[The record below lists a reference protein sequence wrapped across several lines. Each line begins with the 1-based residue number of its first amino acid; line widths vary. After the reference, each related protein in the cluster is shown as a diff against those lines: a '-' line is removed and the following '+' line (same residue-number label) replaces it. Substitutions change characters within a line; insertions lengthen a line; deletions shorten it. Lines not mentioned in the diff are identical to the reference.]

1 MKHPRPSSADRIEV
15 ARDLWGWIPH
25 PTQRKW
31 LLDEHPVKVAACGRR
46 WGKTEAAA
54 VDVATYAIANNGS
67 VQMIVAP
74 TYDQSKLISGTVERL
89 LLRRDYIRR
98 YTQITRTPYPDIRY
112 RGSRIMART
121 ADEDGRNL
129 RGHSADRV
137 IVDEAAFV
145 RDEVI
150 EEVIGPMLA
159 DRNGQLVMISTPF
172 GKNHFYRAFV
182 QGQADMANGKWSM
195 AHSDKPPEK
204 SAINHQPSA
213 INHSEPRVRSFRFP
227 SWKNPHI
234 SREYIEYQRA
244 VLADRQFRAE
254 YEAEFID
261 DQSSVFPWS
270 DIQAAMSAD
279 LGFRNAD
286 CGLTRT
292 EGGIRVA
299 GIDWARY
306 TDYTAV
312 VVAEMVDG
320 EWRMADGDVSP
331 EKSAVDHQPST
342 ISHPRC
348 RVIALDRFN
357 RMDWHTQVERVCDF
371 LAKHGVIA
379 VAADQTSVG
388 DPVLEILQNSLWG
401 GRETDIA
408 IEGVV
413 FTNQIKRELVDNLAV
428 RLAHR
433 EVAIPWDEQLI
444 RELQHYE
451 YELTESGNVRTGARR
466 GYHDDCVMALALAL
480 HLAPR
485 YGFVGGRF
493 LSSGRTRI
501 SARGW

>member
-1 MKHPRPSSADRIEV
+1 MSRKILSAEKRIDI

-25 PTQRKW
+25 PTQREW

-89 LLRRDYIRR
+89 LLRREDIRR

-112 RGSRIMART
+112 CGSRIMART

-172 GKNHFYRAFV
+172 GKNHFYRMFV
-182 QGQADMANGKWSM
+182 QGQGEMVNGKWLMANG
-195 AHSDKPPEK
+195 DQPPEE
-204 SAINHQPSA
+204 SVINHQPSTISHA
-213 INHSEPRVRSFRFP
+213 RQCRVRSFRFP
-227 SWKNPHI
+227 SWENPHI

-244 VLADRQFRAE
+244 VMADRQFRAE

-261 DQSSVFPWS
+261 DQSSVFPWQ

-320 EWRMADGDVSP
+320 EWLMADDRPPSIN
-331 EKSAVDHQPST
+331 HQPSA

-433 EVAIPWDEQLI
+433 EVAIPRDEQLI

-485 YGFVGGRF
+485 YGFIGGFR
-493 LSSGRTRI
+493 SSGRTRI